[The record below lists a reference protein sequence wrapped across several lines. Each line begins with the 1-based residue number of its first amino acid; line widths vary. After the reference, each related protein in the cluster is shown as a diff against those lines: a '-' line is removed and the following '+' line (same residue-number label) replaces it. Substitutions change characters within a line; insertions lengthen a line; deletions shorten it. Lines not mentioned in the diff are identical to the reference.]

1 MRKTSWDCFCS
12 APDARRKQRLR
23 FVNSFVSSPPIPML
37 KITWAS
43 LLQSGD
49 GDGAIVT
56 FRVALRLRPA
66 DPGYQGNLRTAYL
79 QKADCVAAAAEFQSA
94 LQRAPKYPPLHY
106 DLGLAFTLQDK
117 R

>member
-1 MRKTSWDCFCS
+1 
-12 APDARRKQRLR
+12 
-23 FVNSFVSSPPIPML
+23 ML

-79 QKADCVAAAAEFQSA
+79 QKADFVAAVAEFQSA
-94 LQRAPKYPPLHY
+94 LQRAPNDPTLHY
-106 DLGLAFTLQDK
+106 DLGLAFKLQDK
-117 R
+117 LPEAVAELRKAESLVICGPCGNKA